1 LWWRVV
7 TADGRRRR
15 TPRVVWLCA
24 AVALAC
30 GVMAAYAVG
39 PATPAPRTLAVA
51 AAADLQFAMAELV
64 TQFHA
69 QHPDILVA
77 ATYGSSGNFYAQLS
91 QRAPFD
97 LFFSADAVFPARL
110 TADGL
115 TVPNSEFVY
124 GVGRLVVWVPRGS
137 PLDVERLGLTA
148 LTQSAVRRIA
158 IANPTH
164 APYGRAAEAA
174 MRTLGVYDAVRDKL
188 VFGENIAQ
196 AAQFVQTGAADIG
209 ILALSLA
216 VAPPMRAVGVYW
228 EIPATAYPSMQQAGV
243 ILRSTRDPDA
253 AQQFSTFVRSAAG
266 QTILARYGFTRPAE

>member
-1 LWWRVV
+1 
-7 TADGRRRR
+7 
-15 TPRVVWLCA
+15 VWLCA

-30 GVMAAYAVG
+30 GAMAANAVA
-39 PATPAPRTLAVA
+39 PAAPAPRTLAVA

-64 TQFHA
+64 TQFLA

-115 TVPNSEFVY
+115 TVANSEFVY

-158 IANPTH
+158 IANPKH

-174 MRTLGVYDAVRDKL
+174 MRALGVYDRVRAKL
-188 VFGENIAQ
+188 VFGDNVAQ
-196 AAQFVQTGAADIG
+196 AAQFVQTGAADVG

-216 VAPPMRAVGVYW
+216 MAPPMREAGVYW
-228 EIPATAYPSMQQAGV
+228 EIPATAYPSMVQAAV
-243 ILRSTRDPDA
+243 ILRSTRQPEA
-253 AQQFSTFVRSAAG
+253 AQQFCDFVRSAAG
-266 QTILARYGFTRPAE
+266 QSSLARYGFTRPTE